1 MYEVELDGE
10 IYSVMHQ
17 EDFNFESGC
26 ITWDVYDDFGA
37 PVDDETET
45 KVISFLLENM
55 DSLER

>member
-10 IYSVMHQ
+10 IYTVMHQ

-26 ITWDVYDDFGA
+26 STWDVYDDDGA

-45 KVISFLLENM
+45 KVISFVLENM
-55 DSLER
+55 DSL